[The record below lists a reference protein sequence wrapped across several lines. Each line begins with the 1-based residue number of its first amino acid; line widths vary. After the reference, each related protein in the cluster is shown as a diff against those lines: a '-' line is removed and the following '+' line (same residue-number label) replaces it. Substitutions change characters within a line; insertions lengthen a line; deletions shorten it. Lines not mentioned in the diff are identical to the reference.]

1 MNQPDLPYIVEP
13 MRVEDIPEVV
23 DIERVAFPSPWPP
36 RAYRYEVSQ
45 NRLAHYFVARR
56 QFAEEP
62 QSQED
67 QGQDSLLQRVQR
79 WAQGATAP
87 ERSVVGYCG
96 FWIAAD
102 EAHISTIA
110 VDPRYRRQGIGQ
122 LLLMTAIEQAV
133 ELRASI
139 VSLEVRVS
147 NLTAQELYHKYGFR
161 AVGLRARYYSDN
173 RENAL
178 IMTATHIASAP
189 YQRMLRKLR
198 EELVQ
203 RLSSI
208 PLVTCQT

>member
-1 MNQPDLPYIVEP
+1 M
-13 MRVEDIPEVV
+13 
-23 DIERVAFPSPWPP
+23 
-36 RAYRYEVSQ
+36 
-45 NRLAHYFVARR
+45 
-56 QFAEEP
+56 
-62 QSQED
+62 
-67 QGQDSLLQRVQR
+67 
-79 WAQGATAP
+79 
-87 ERSVVGYCG
+87 
-96 FWIAAD
+96 AAD

-110 VDPRYRRQGIGQ
+110 VDPRYQRQGIGQ

-147 NLTAQELYHKYGFR
+147 NLAAQDLYHKYGFR

-178 IMTATHIASAP
+178 IMTAPYIASAP

>member
-1 MNQPDLPYIVEP
+1 M
-13 MRVEDIPEVV
+13 
-23 DIERVAFPSPWPP
+23 VA
-36 RAYRYEVSQ
+36 
-45 NRLAHYFVARR
+45 
-56 QFAEEP
+56 
-62 QSQED
+62 
-67 QGQDSLLQRVQR
+67 
-79 WAQGATAP
+79 
-87 ERSVVGYCG
+87 YCG
-96 FWIAAD
+96 FWMAAD

-173 RENAL
+173 REDAV
-178 IMTATHIASAP
+178 IMTAPHIASAP
-189 YQRMLRKLR
+189 YQRMLRNLR

-208 PLVTCQT
+208 TLVTSQT